1 MQHDLT
7 NFYVICTIAHILTYC
22 TQNATMAMPFWPF
35 FFFFFSVKGEARI
48 YNLGGKIEK
57 QNWKGAKLKK
67 KL

>member
-35 FFFFFSVKGEARI
+35 FFFFFFQLRAKPEFTI
-48 YNLGGKIEK
+48 
-57 QNWKGAKLKK
+57 WGAKLKNK
-67 KL
+67 IGRGQN